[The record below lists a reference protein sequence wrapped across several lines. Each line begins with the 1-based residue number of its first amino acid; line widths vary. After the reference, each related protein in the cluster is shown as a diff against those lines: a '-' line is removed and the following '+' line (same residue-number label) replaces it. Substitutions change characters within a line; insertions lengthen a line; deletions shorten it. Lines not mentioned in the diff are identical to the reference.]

1 MMEEHVFMKIA
12 VVEDDSIHA
21 AMTVRLLEEWL
32 EGSDIKSEISV
43 FSSAESYLFEWENNK
58 VWDVLFI
65 DIQMP
70 GINGIELA
78 RSIRKENKKVALVF
92 VTGITDYMQEGY
104 EVEALHYLV
113 KPVDSTKIAYCMER
127 VAEVFKSAVK
137 NKAVLI
143 EAEDITGGREGGRV
157 ILRLS
162 PEDVFFMEASAHNT
176 EIHTRDK
183 LYRIRE
189 GISVTRKRFAQ
200 DMFVLCHRSFIVNL
214 MYVSG
219 IGKDEVT
226 LDDGR
231 KVPMSKRCAGAVR
244 EAFIKFYGRMRDDN
258 G

>member
-1 MMEEHVFMKIA
+1 MKIA
-12 VVEDDSIHA
+12 VVEDENVHA
-21 AMTVRLLEEWL
+21 VMMVRLLKEWFK
-32 EGSDIKSEISV
+32 GSDIKSEILV
-43 FSSAESYLFEWENNK
+43 FSSAESFLFEWENNK

-78 RSIRKENKKVALVF
+78 KSIRKESKNLAIVF
-92 VTGITDYMQEGY
+92 VTGITDYMQDGY

-113 KPVDSTKIAYCMER
+113 KPVDSAKVSYCMER
-127 VAEVFKSAVK
+127 ASEIFNSEKKK
-137 NKAVLI
+137 NIVLL
-143 EAEDITGGREGGRV
+143 EAEDITGGVESGQV

-162 PEDVFFMEASAHNT
+162 PEDIFFMEASAHNT

-183 LYRIRE
+183 LYRIRA
-189 GISVTRKRFAQ
+189 GIGLTGKRFSQ

-214 MYVSG
+214 MYVSS
-219 IGKDEVT
+219 IGKSEVT

-244 EAFIKFYGRMRDDN
+244 ESFIKFYSRIRDEN
-258 G
+258 L

>member
-1 MMEEHVFMKIA
+1 MKIA
-12 VVEDDSIHA
+12 VVEDDDVHA
-21 AMTVRLLEEWL
+21 AMTVRLLEKWL
-32 EGSDIKSEISV
+32 DSSGIKYRLFV
-43 FSSAESYLFEWENNK
+43 FSSAESFLFEWEDDK
-58 VWDVLFI
+58 VWDILFI

-70 GINGIELA
+70 GISGIELA

-92 VTGITDYMQEGY
+92 VTGITDYMQDGY

-113 KPVDSTKIAYCMER
+113 KPVDSAKVSYCMER
-127 VAEVFKSAVK
+127 VAGVFENAKK
-137 NKAVLI
+137 NNAVLI
-143 EAEDITGGREGGRV
+143 EAEDITGGGDGGRV
-157 ILRLS
+157 IFRLS
-162 PEDVFFMEASAHNT
+162 PEDIFFLEASAHNT

-183 LYRIRE
+183 SYRIRE
-189 GISVTRKRFAQ
+189 GISVVGKRFAQ

-244 EAFIKFYGRMRDDN
+244 ESFIKFYSRMRDDN
-258 G
+258 

>member
-1 MMEEHVFMKIA
+1 MKIA
-12 VVEDDSIHA
+12 VVEDENVHA
-21 AMTVRLLEEWL
+21 VMMVRLLKEWFK
-32 EGSDIKSEISV
+32 GSDIKSEILV
-43 FSSAESYLFEWENNK
+43 FSSAESFLFEWENNK

-78 RSIRKENKKVALVF
+78 KSIRKESKNLAIVF
-92 VTGITDYMQEGY
+92 VTGITDYMQDGY
-104 EVEALHYLV
+104 EVEAMHYIV
-113 KPVDSTKIAYCMER
+113 KPVDSAKVSYCMER
-127 VAEVFKSAVK
+127 ASEIFNSEKKK
-137 NKAVLI
+137 NIVLL
-143 EAEDITGGREGGRV
+143 EAEDITGGVESGQV

-162 PEDVFFMEASAHNT
+162 PEDIFFMEASAHNT

-189 GISVTRKRFAQ
+189 GIGLTGKRFSQ

-214 MYVSG
+214 MYVSS
-219 IGKDEVT
+219 IGKSEVT

-244 EAFIKFYGRMRDDN
+244 ESFIKFYSRIRDEN
-258 G
+258 L